1 MRKVFK
7 QARRGQAL
15 VMITTSLIA
24 LCGIMGLA
32 VDLGWGYFVKKAGQR
47 AADAAALAATE
58 QALAAV
64 GQASTFVCGTN
75 LTCQATASSCAS
87 TPNSPPVTNL
97 DNGCLYA
104 QQNGFSYL
112 GDNGRQNVTIQ
123 ANTTN
128 PVPTAPN
135 IHVDYWVTVRVNEQ
149 IPQLFSSV
157 LGNGQFSWANSS
169 ARATA
174 AVVDSPVPG
183 SIYLI
188 DRQNDKNTAKD
199 NPGTN
204 LDMNG
209 GGSITATG
217 GMYMASTGDCA
228 PGQPCAGSMGG
239 SASVTA
245 GYVGLRG
252 TGEFN
257 NTSNVNPTPSSGL
270 PDQANFKDP
279 MRGKGQP
286 PPPAPADAPAPT
298 SACTGTLCGGPVYDK
313 SSKTPGLIDGTSGCV
328 TVGPGTYYA
337 VDKSGKATGDPITMK
352 GCVNFTN
359 NGTGFGNYVFFG
371 GANLTNPGSV
381 ITTAPGRY
389 IFAGANGTQGSVF
402 SMSNGVTLQD
412 QTPLDGTGNMVAN
425 TDAGEVFVFTD
436 ANYAGGVAADGTY
449 RQLFVPSA
457 LNSIKSNL
465 VYGDVSIQMGNT
477 SQSMIDLHGLNGNS
491 SAIPNELITFAP
503 TVFWSDQGNT
513 PVLYDGAGNIVDAS
527 SCGGGGTLDTPCANT
542 NPEVTMTGANPSTQF
557 TLQAVPGLHLYGVFY
572 QPRGDT
578 LIMQGSGSVSTP
590 MILIAGSLKMGGGPT
605 ILQPLTNNG
614 LLRKMVALV
623 E

>member
-1 MRKVFK
+1 MKVFK
-7 QARRGQAL
+7 KTSRGQAL

-32 VDLGWGYFVKKAGQR
+32 VDLGWGYFVKKSAQR
-47 AADAAALAATE
+47 AADAAALAAVE
-58 QALAAV
+58 QALSAV

-75 LTCQATASSCAS
+75 LTCQATAGSCAS
-87 TPNSPPVTNL
+87 SPNNPPVTNL

-104 QQNGFSYL
+104 KQNGFTYL
-112 GDNGRQNVTIQ
+112 GDGGRQNVTIQ

-135 IHVDYWVTVRVNEQ
+135 IHVDYWTTVRVYES

-157 LGNGQFSWANSS
+157 MGSAFTSGAVA

-174 AVVDSPVPG
+174 AVVDAPVDG

-188 DRQNDKNTAKD
+188 DRQNDKNTAGD
-199 NPGTN
+199 PPGTN

-209 GGSITATG
+209 GGSITSTG
-217 GMYMASTGDCA
+217 GMYLASTGDCQ
-228 PGQPCAGSMGG
+228 PGQPCAGQMSG
-239 SASVTA
+239 SSSINA

-257 NTSNVNPTPSSGL
+257 NTGNVNPTPVSGL

-298 SACTGTLCGGPVYDK
+298 TACSGTLCGGPVYDA
-313 SSKTPGLIDGTSGCV
+313 SSKSPGLIDGSKSCV

-337 VDKSGKATGDPITMK
+337 ADKNGKATGDPITFT

-359 NGTGFGNYVFFG
+359 NGSGFGNYVFFG
-371 GANLTNPGSV
+371 GADLTGPGSV
-381 ITTAPGRY
+381 ITMAPGRY
-389 IFAGANGTQGSVF
+389 IYAGVNGTQNSVF
-402 SMSNGVTLQD
+402 NMSNGVTLQD
-412 QTPLDGTGNMVAN
+412 QTPLNNGNMVAN
-425 TDAGEVFVFTD
+425 TDAGEIMVFTD
-436 ANYAGGVAADGTY
+436 ANYSGGVAADGTFRNLY
-449 RQLFVPSA
+449 VPQAVQS
-457 LNSIKSNL
+457 LQSKL
-465 VYGDVSIQMGNT
+465 VYGNVNIQMGNT
-477 SQSMIDLHGLNGNS
+477 SQSAVDLHGLNGNS
-491 SAIPNELITFAP
+491 SSLPTELVAFAP
-503 TVFWSDQGNT
+503 DVFWGDQGNT
-513 PVLYDGAGNIVDAS
+513 PILYDGQGNIVDAT

-542 NPEVTMTGANPSTQF
+542 NPEVTMTGSNPSTEF
-557 TLQAVPGLHLYGVFY
+557 NLQASPNFHLYGVLY

-578 LIMQGSGSVSTP
+578 LNMQGSGSITTP
-590 MILIAGSLKMGGGPT
+590 MVVIAGTLKMGGSPT
-605 ILQPLTNNG
+605 VLQPLTTNP